1 MSKKIFSAWIGNLG
15 AYTEGKLVGEWLG
28 MPCSKEDI
36 ENLYEKIGV
45 KKGNDEIFIA
55 DYDFPSDVSY
65 LGKCCSEYEK
75 PEELNMVAGLI
86 DRYEPDKN
94 AMQACIENEQT
105 VSLNEVGN
113 MIVQAENIPYYAYD
127 FQGIENIPLASKEE
141 KYGYTVAEATGLY
154 EKLADLNIESYVDF
168 EAMGRDYEINDNV
181 TLYEDGYFRM
191 DEKDIDLN
199 LYDKEEL
206 LEMTDPSFSEPQQ
219 TVQKEYVP
227 KL

>member
-1 MSKKIFSAWIGNLG
+1 M
-15 AYTEGKLVGEWLG
+15 
-28 MPCSKEDI
+28 
-36 ENLYEKIGV
+36 
-45 KKGNDEIFIA
+45 
-55 DYDFPSDVSY
+55 
-65 LGKCCSEYEK
+65 
-75 PEELNMVAGLI
+75 
-86 DRYEPDKN
+86 
-94 AMQACIENEQT
+94 
-105 VSLNEVGN
+105 
-113 MIVQAENIPYYAYD
+113 
-127 FQGIENIPLASKEE
+127 
-141 KYGYTVAEATGLY
+141 
-154 EKLADLNIESYVDF
+154 NIESYVDF